1 MNAPN
6 ERIIIPC
13 ASIAASLT
21 KKLARARRENDKL
34 LVEEL
39 LKKAAEFRFNEEL
52 FYERMNNS
60 SRDSSFPTPWQPV
73 WLLLLDSSNDPYS
86 VYEELGKTSSRQ
98 DAHGVYWELRRP
110 RLSDLTTHLLV
121 VGLIVAIAAIAVL
134 AIALTV
140 ALAFAFDIGHITER
154 SAELLSQ
161 LSAQLRLWL
170 KL

>member
-39 LKKAAEFRFNEEL
+39 LKKAAEFRFKEEL
-52 FYERMNNS
+52 FYERMNSS

-73 WLLLLDSSNDPYS
+73 WLLLDSSNDPYS
-86 VYEELGKTSSRQ
+86 VYEALGKASSRQ

-110 RLSDLTTHLLV
+110 RLSDLTTHLLTA
-121 VGLIVAIAAIAVL
+121 GLIVAIVAGAML